1 MPWMEALK
9 RNITTGTQLQSY
21 LSLPEEEVKK
31 IDAIVADYPM
41 SIPEYY
47 LSLIDPADPADP
59 VRKMC
64 IPSVIEQM
72 PGGAEDTSGEGSN
85 TVITGLQHK
94 YSQTAL
100 ILSTSRCAMYCRH
113 CFRKRMVGATDKEV
127 LTHFQEMVDY
137 VTEHTEISNILV
149 SGGDSFLNSN
159 YVIAKYLDAF
169 TQIDHLDFIRFG
181 TRVPVVLPQRITED
195 PELLDL
201 LERYNHK
208 KTIYVITQFNH
219 PNEITPQATKAVEAL
234 EKVGITVKN
243 QAVLLKGVNDN
254 PDTMATLM
262 RRLTSIGVDPY
273 YVFQCR
279 PVTGVK
285 NQFQVPILT
294 GYRVMEEAKSKLNGL
309 AKSFNYVMSHET
321 GKMEFLGIM
330 EGNQMLFRYQEA
342 KYPQNYGKTFVLP
355 LKEDQCWLDELPKDA
370 ASQYGI

>member
-1 MPWMEALK
+1 
-9 RNITTGTQLQSY
+9 
-21 LSLPEEEVKK
+21 
-31 IDAIVADYPM
+31 
-41 SIPEYY
+41 
-47 LSLIDPADPADP
+47 
-59 VRKMC
+59 
-64 IPSVIEQM
+64 
-72 PGGAEDTSGEGSN
+72 
-85 TVITGLQHK
+85 
-94 YSQTAL
+94 
-100 ILSTSRCAMYCRH
+100 
-113 CFRKRMVGATDKEV
+113 MVGATDKEV